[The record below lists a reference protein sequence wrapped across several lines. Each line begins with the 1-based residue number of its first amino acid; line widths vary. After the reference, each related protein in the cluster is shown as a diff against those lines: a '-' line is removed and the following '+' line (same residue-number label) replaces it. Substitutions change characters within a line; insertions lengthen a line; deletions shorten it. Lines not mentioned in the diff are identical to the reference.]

1 MLKASSPVVRTEL
14 QVSKIQDDVLE
25 AFFKRLGESDDV
37 PPHVVERLQTALTA
51 ATLPKA
57 DAVVRILTTPASGTA

>member
-1 MLKASSPVVRTEL
+1 VVRTEFP
-14 QVSKIQDDVLE
+14 VSKIQDDVLKSL
-25 AFFKRLGESDDV
+25 FNRLGESDDV

-57 DAVVRILTTPASGTA
+57 DAVVRILSTPASETA